1 MTEPATHRAGVER
14 WRVTPWQRVV
24 SAYHGFWLAVSEA
37 IGFSRGAVPP
47 AAALQLPL
55 QPLPAQLRIEAMRR
69 RFQVNF
75 EAHLAEDAALNS
87 YACLDL
93 LAQAFSRAGLSPPR
107 GGVAHDVGCASFWNA
122 RALHVFF
129 APDRL
134 VGVEIEGSRLLRG
147 WHSRRDAAAGHVR
160 GLRGTEFVVAD
171 YTGYREPAD
180 VITAFYPFVAPG
192 PVLAWRLPLRV
203 LRPGALF
210 ARIAANLRPGGVFV
224 MVNHGPAEAVAAR
237 DFALAAGLQPILSP
251 VEIDP
256 VWRRPQSPFVSLW
269 RPPAGQPA

>member
-1 MTEPATHRAGVER
+1 MTEPAARQAGPER
-14 WRVTPWQRVV
+14 WHVTPWQRAV

-37 IGFSRGAVPP
+37 IGFSRGAFSP
-47 AAALQLPL
+47 AAARQLPV
-55 QPLPAQLRIEAMRR
+55 QPLLAQLRIEAMRR
-69 RFQVNF
+69 LFHVSF
-75 EAHLAEDAALNS
+75 EEHLPEDAALNS

-93 LAQAFSRAGLSPPR
+93 LARTFDRAGLRPPR

-147 WHSRRDAAAGHVR
+147 WHSRRDVAAGHVR
-160 GLRGTEFVVAD
+160 GLAGAEFVVAD
-171 YTGYREPAD
+171 YTDYREPAD

-192 PVLAWRLPLRV
+192 PVLAWRLPLRL

-210 ARIAANLRPGGVFV
+210 ARIAANLKPGGLFV

-237 DFALAAGLQPILSP
+237 DFALAAGLQPILAP

-256 VWRRPQSPFVSLW
+256 VWRRPQPPFVSLW
-269 RPPAGQPA
+269 RPPLGRPA